1 MEFDSIYTSQNH
13 SIALTT
19 INKKLYSWGFNNLQ
33 NRLGLSKKYYEE
45 KALNEP
51 IEDDIMKNIFLTQVL
66 NIEKNTINQE

>member
-13 SIALTT
+13 SIALTN
-19 INKKLYSWGFNNLQ
+19 NKKLYSWGYNNLQ